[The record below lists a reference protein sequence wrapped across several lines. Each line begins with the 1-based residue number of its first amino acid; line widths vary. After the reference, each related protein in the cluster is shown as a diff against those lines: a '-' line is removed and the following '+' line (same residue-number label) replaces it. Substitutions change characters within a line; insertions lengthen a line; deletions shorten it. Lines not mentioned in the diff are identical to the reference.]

1 VSEGTGDIELTGYA
15 TKFDAIISGSGDLE
29 SRGLKAQMTTLN
41 ISGSNTA
48 VVNASQRLKVDIVGM
63 ADVYYS
69 GDPQEVVKDILGVGT
84 VQKLE

>member
-1 VSEGTGDIELTGYA
+1 
-15 TKFDAIISGSGDLE
+15 
-29 SRGLKAQMTTLN
+29 MTTLN